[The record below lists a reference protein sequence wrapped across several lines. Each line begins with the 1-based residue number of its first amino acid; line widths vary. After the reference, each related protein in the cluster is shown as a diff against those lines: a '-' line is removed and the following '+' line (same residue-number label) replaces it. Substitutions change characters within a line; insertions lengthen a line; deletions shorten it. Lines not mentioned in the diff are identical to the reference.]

1 MSKVSKQS
9 LGLAGEYAV
18 ASELCRRGCYAQLTL
33 GHHKS
38 ADILIETEKRMVR
51 VQVKAK
57 QGTQWPGVH
66 GISRSTDFLVL
77 VDYQSKEVGE
87 IPDFYVLG
95 MRQWKRI
102 LQMERIRK
110 PGVVI
115 TRTYRVVYPDGWKG
129 VNLRVKDVMR
139 AKEAWNRI
147 TG

>member
-1 MSKVSKQS
+1 
-9 LGLAGEYAV
+9 
-18 ASELCRRGCYAQLTL
+18 
-33 GHHKS
+33 
-38 ADILIETEKRMVR
+38 MVR